1 MNMDHQ
7 LTLGVGTDCGR
18 LLAALQSKPGRF
30 VPDLY
35 RMNMM
40 VHSRVADLR
49 KQGHEIECKRFGH
62 KDYRYR
68 LVAREGGVD
77 AMA

>member
-1 MNMDHQ
+1 MITDSQ
-7 LTLGVGTDCGR
+7 LTLGIDTDCGR
-18 LLAALQSKPGRF
+18 LLAALQARAGGWLK
-30 VPDLY
+30 DAY

-49 KQGHEIECKRFGH
+49 KQGYEIECKRFGH

-68 LVAREGGVD
+68 LIVPVAAV
-77 AMA
+77 A